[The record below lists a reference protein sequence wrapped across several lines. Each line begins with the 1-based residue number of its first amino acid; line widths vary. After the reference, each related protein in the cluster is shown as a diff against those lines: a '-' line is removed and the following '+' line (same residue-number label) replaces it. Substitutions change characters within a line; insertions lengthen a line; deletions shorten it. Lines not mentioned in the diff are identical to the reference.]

1 MRRSFLTSYVFG
13 AEAIIQH
20 WFWKTLKTATKSF
33 GPLLSVF
40 ADNYDATV
48 ACGTLAWDRIF
59 TAFPCA
65 GTAITHQL
73 IESGFQHCMS
83 LQSDTTEEF
92 TQYMARLN
100 EYVAQLSTVQP
111 LALSEI
117 YALGAL
123 MGLHQS
129 ASSHHERAY
138 RELITYINEGNAIT
152 LDEVLKIGLEHSR
165 DHHSAA
171 KAFLA
176 VHDGADVC
184 NHTCHVCCKH
194 DFRGRKTPCL
204 RARVP
209 LLGRIRQVAPA
220 AQDALCLPRPPT
232 APSTSAGNPKA
243 SPIATIGSIQT
254 FSFGGLSVW
263 RAVVSLVFFLFT
275 FVFGGLDQPLFAT
288 RWSCHFCFEI
298 LISF

>member
-20 WFWKTLKTATKSF
+20 WFWKTLKTSTKSF

-194 DFRGRKTPCL
+194 DFRGRKTPSPSRSRSSPRSNSSSCASSPR
-204 RARVP
+204 RA
-209 LLGRIRQVAPA
+209 LSAQA
-220 AQDALCLPRPPT
+220 AHGPINLCWESQGLAHRYHWEHTDIFFWRALCLEGCCF
-232 APSTSAGNPKA
+232 ACV
-243 SPIATIGSIQT
+243 
-254 FSFGGLSVW
+254 FSLYVCVW
-263 RAVVSLVFFLFT
+263 RARSTSFRYQMVLPFL
-275 FVFGGLDQPLFAT
+275 
-288 RWSCHFCFEI
+288 I
-298 LISF
+298 